1 MVFCAMDRV
10 PATVVFT
17 GISFDDR
24 YVPLTVTTAAGIVPR
39 GQGAA
44 SAGSAAHRMPAA
56 DSAGNPLAAVPSSE
70 SVGTLG
76 GGSWFRA
83 YRHFA
88 SSLRCAQQC
97 GSHTITEP

>member
-1 MVFCAMDRV
+1 MM
-10 PATVVFT
+10 FT

-24 YVPLTVTTAAGIVPR
+24 YVPLTVTTAAGFVPR

-56 DSAGNPLAAVPSSE
+56 DSAGNPLAAAPSSE

-83 YRHFA
+83 F
-88 SSLRCAQQC
+88 SPLRFLPALCTTMRQ
-97 GSHTITEP
+97 PYNN